1 MCLENDI
8 QVNTLTLKARIA
20 KNTLNFLHFP
30 SGVHLRSKPQASP
43 AFPDFL
49 NKKKKKRVCALV
61 LKNSWS
67 PFPNRQSYINGN
79 LDFC

>member
-20 KNTLNFLHFP
+20 ENTLNFLHFP

-49 NKKKKKRVCALV
+49 NLKKKKKSLCLG
-61 LKNSWS
+61 
-67 PFPNRQSYINGN
+67 IEE
-79 LDFC
+79 